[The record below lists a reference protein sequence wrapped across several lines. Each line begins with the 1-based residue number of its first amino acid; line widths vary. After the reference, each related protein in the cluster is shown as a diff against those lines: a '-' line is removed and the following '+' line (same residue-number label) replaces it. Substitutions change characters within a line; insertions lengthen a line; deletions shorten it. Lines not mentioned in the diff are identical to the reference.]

1 MPGGFFMEIW
11 SRLYSRLK
19 NCRLF
24 NENHQENVDFSDRE
38 LLQGAHRELMCA
50 HNMFARVVDE
60 EMVDCAIYSINA
72 AEKRYNYLYKKI
84 KQEYNSESYARQNI
98 MVLSQS

>member
-1 MPGGFFMEIW
+1 MEIW

-19 NCRLF
+19 NCHLF
-24 NENHQENVDFSDRE
+24 NENQQENVDFSDRE
-38 LLQGAHRELMCA
+38 LLKEAHRELMCA

>member
-1 MPGGFFMEIW
+1 MQIW
-11 SRLYSRLK
+11 SRLYSWLK
-19 NCRLF
+19 TYHLLNG
-24 NENHQENVDFSDRE
+24 NQQKHVAFSDRE
-38 LLQGAHRELMCA
+38 LLKEAHQELMCA

-84 KQEYNSESYARQNI
+84 KQEYNSESYARQNM

>member
-1 MPGGFFMEIW
+1 MQIW
-11 SRLYSRLK
+11 SRLYSWLK
-19 NCRLF
+19 TYHLLNG
-24 NENHQENVDFSDRE
+24 NQQKHVAFSDRE
-38 LLQGAHRELMCA
+38 LLKEAHQELMCA
-50 HNMFARVVDE
+50 HNMFARVVEE

>member
-1 MPGGFFMEIW
+1 MEIW
-11 SRLYSRLK
+11 SRLYSQLK

-38 LLQGAHRELMCA
+38 LLKEAHRELMCA
-50 HNMFARVVDE
+50 HNMFTRVVDE

>member
-1 MPGGFFMEIW
+1 MQIW
-11 SRLYSRLK
+11 SRLYSWLK
-19 NCRLF
+19 TYHLLNG
-24 NENHQENVDFSDRE
+24 NQQKHVAFSDRE
-38 LLQGAHRELMCA
+38 LLKEAHQELMCA
-50 HNMFARVVDE
+50 HNMFARVVEE
-60 EMVDCAIYSINA
+60 EMIDCAIYSINA

>member
-11 SRLYSRLK
+11 SRLYSWLK
-19 NCRLF
+19 TCRLL
-24 NENHQENVDFSDRE
+24 NENQLEDSDFSDRE
-38 LLQGAHRELMCA
+38 LLKEAHLELMCA

-60 EMVDCAIYSINA
+60 EMVDCAIFSINA

-84 KQEYNSESYARQNI
+84 KQEYNAPSYSRQNTTA
-98 MVLSQS
+98 LSQS